1 MNYAQQEAPKRRTA
15 GLAFVIVLHIGI
27 VYLLLTGLASKV
39 VEVIRQPIEAI
50 GQQAM
55 CALIERL
62 KHPGGAEGFPIADPL
77 QLETE
82 LIARESI

>member
-39 VEVIRQPIEAI
+39 VEVIRQPIRSWFMSSRI
-50 GQQAM
+50 SSLLRTLRSKRG
-55 CALIERL
+55 LRL
-62 KHPGGAEGFPIADPL
+62 F
-77 QLETE
+77 
-82 LIARESI
+82 